1 MRIVVFE
8 IHESWAE
15 KDLRDRREINLTGG
29 GMPDSESGEKRVGT
43 HDGGTTQS
51 ATGAESTDNPTWIKI
66 IMGAAGQTSNGT
78 AEEAAGKDIS
88 GWVNHEDVSAVTFS
102 LKDIAAY
109 RTSGASKAMPG
120 FDVIDYGQEDYV
132 FGNTE
137 KDARH

>member
-78 AEEAAGKDIS
+78 AE
-88 GWVNHEDVSAVTFS
+88 
-102 LKDIAAY
+102 
-109 RTSGASKAMPG
+109 
-120 FDVIDYGQEDYV
+120 
-132 FGNTE
+132 
-137 KDARH
+137 